1 MLEAGI
7 ARLAGRAGGIAAVAA
22 AAELTGGTAR

>member
-22 AAELTGGTAR
+22 AAELPGGTAR